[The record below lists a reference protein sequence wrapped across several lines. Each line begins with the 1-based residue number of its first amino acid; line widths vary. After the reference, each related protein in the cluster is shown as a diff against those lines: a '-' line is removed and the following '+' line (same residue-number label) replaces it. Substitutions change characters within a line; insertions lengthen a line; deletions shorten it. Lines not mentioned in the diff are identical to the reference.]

1 MNPEEWNNFIET
13 GSIQKETLVLIAK
26 KIKSQEELSNQE
38 IAIYSVHSPMIELL
52 LTQKFKPWNHLNLF

>member
-52 LTQKFKPWNHLNLF
+52 LTQKFKP